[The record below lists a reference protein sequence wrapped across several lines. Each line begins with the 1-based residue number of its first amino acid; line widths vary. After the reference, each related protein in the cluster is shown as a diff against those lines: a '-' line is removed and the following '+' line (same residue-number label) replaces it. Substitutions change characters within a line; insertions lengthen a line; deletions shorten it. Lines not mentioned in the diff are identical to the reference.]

1 MNEEFIKQ
9 FRKSL
14 ETQFVE
20 KIHARLERRER
31 VHRYK
36 NYLTRS
42 ALALLLMFGLLMTF
56 SSTARV
62 VFAQSIEQSI
72 FAEFLTC
79 YTGYKP
85 VDDIETT
92 PDIIYFKCQGFQV
105 ATINP
110 SQYLTLEDAQARFPS
125 PIVLPSYV
133 PHGFERRADL
143 EFFDLTDQPTLVI
156 TWDLKDNYKR
166 IKLLA
171 SHNSM
176 ELENYSQSLGD
187 WAMEKTTLNGEP
199 AIIVRGTWNMNAQ
212 ESGFMMNGIM
222 WRYDENTVYALMS
235 LEQAVPL
242 DELIKIAESI
252 P

>member
-9 FRKSL
+9 FRKSPDL
-14 ETQFVE
+14 QMVE
-20 KIHARLERRER
+20 KIYARLERRER
-31 VHRYK
+31 AQRYK
-36 NYLTRS
+36 NYITRS
-42 ALALLLMFGLLMTF
+42 ALVLLLMFGLLMTF

-62 VFAQSIEQSI
+62 VFAQSIEQYI
-72 FAEFLTC
+72 FAEFPTC

-85 VDDIETT
+85 VDDKDTA
-92 PDIIYFKCQGFQV
+92 PDLIYFKCLIRKV
-105 ATINP
+105 ITINP
-110 SQYLTLEDAQARFPS
+110 SEYQTLEDAQARFPS
-125 PIVLPSYV
+125 PTVLPSYV